1 MIIILMKPF
10 FLQMR
15 YHGMDVYAGADPG
28 FLKRGGGGGGGH
40 QILRSTSKKER
51 GSNFGPI
58 VIKPISWP
66 KEGGGGPDPLP
77 PGSAHVYVTGEG
89 RMGWGGVEGSYF
101 MPVEWDPRPAIAQT
115 LAPEQGPQQPSPIQG
130 HRRPYNGTFHL
141 CDSL

>member
-28 FLKRGGGGGGGH
+28 FLKRGGGH
-40 QILRSTSKKER
+40 QILRSTSNKKR

-66 KEGGGGPDPLP
+66 KEGGSGPPAP
-77 PGSAHVYVTGEG
+77 
-89 RMGWGGVEGSYF
+89 WI
-101 MPVEWDPRPAIAQT
+101 RPCV
-115 LAPEQGPQQPSPIQG
+115 
-130 HRRPYNGTFHL
+130 RYR
-141 CDSL
+141 